1 MFGFYFV
8 NSWTPRLLVTAGMTE
23 SQGVI
28 GGLMLTLGGTFGSLL
43 YGLLTIRWNSR
54 KAMIAFAVLSAATM
68 VMFISTAG
76 ILALAFVA
84 GGVVGMLIN
93 GCIAGMYTITPALY
107 GASVRSTGVGWAIGI
122 GRVGAIV
129 APLITGALLDA
140 HWTASMLYMGV
151 GVVVLVA
158 GAAVARHAAVH
169 PRVPRRRRSCA
180 RRS

>member
-1 MFGFYFV
+1 
-8 NSWTPRLLVTAGMTE
+8 
-23 SQGVI
+23 
-28 GGLMLTLGGTFGSLL
+28 MLTLGGTFGSLL

-54 KAMIAFAVLSAATM
+54 KVMIAFAVLSAATM

-151 GVVVLVA
+151 GAVVLVA
-158 GAAVARHAAVH
+158 GGAVAAMRPARQEPAAREDMAEEAPLSV
-169 PRVPRRRRSCA
+169 
-180 RRS
+180 